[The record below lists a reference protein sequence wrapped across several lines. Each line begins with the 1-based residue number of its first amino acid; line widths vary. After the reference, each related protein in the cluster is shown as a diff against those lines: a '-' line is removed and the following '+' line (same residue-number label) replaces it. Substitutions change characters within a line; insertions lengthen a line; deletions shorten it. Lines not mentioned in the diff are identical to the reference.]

1 MGEITLK
8 LEVPTGLEDKV
19 GFAVERVISEFL
31 EEIQFSIARDILKES
46 ELTEEQA
53 KELGKEVSAA
63 VAKRHLWFKK
73 IEPVPKE
80 EYSGFLEEAKKF
92 SPLEDFPYTALALKY
107 KSSGMDV
114 RIWSNDPEFREKVEN
129 KIPVVY
135 STPELKEELELGLVW
150 STIVP

>member
-1 MGEITLK
+1 MEEITLK

-31 EEIQFSIARDILKES
+31 EEIQFSIARDILKGS

-63 VAKRHLWFKK
+63 VAKRHLWSKMFLLLKYSKLDAGKLWYTLFLSFKK

-80 EYSGFLEEAKKF
+80 EYSEFLEE
-92 SPLEDFPYTALALKY
+92 
-107 KSSGMDV
+107 
-114 RIWSNDPEFREKVEN
+114 
-129 KIPVVY
+129 
-135 STPELKEELELGLVW
+135 STSELKEELELGF
-150 STIVP
+150 TTAP